1 MIKTILEK
9 GGIKTGVIGTLG
21 VIIGDT
27 TYPTNNTTPESY
39 DVQKY
44 LNQMVEEG
52 CQCAVMEAS
61 SLGLKMAPDRRA
73 CV

>member
-27 TYPTNNTTPESY
+27 TYPTNNTKPESY
-39 DVQKY
+39 EVQKY
-44 LNQMVEEG
+44 LTKKKRKEISKKG
-52 CQCAVMEAS
+52 FKKRLS
-61 SLGLKMAPDRRA
+61 
-73 CV
+73 